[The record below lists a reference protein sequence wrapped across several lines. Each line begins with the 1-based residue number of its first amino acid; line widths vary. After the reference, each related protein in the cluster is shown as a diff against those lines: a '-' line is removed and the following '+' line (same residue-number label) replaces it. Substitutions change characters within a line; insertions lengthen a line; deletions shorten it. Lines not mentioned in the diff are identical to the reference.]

1 MLMTNQTDILLVDDE
16 PINIK
21 LLKGILKQFDL
32 NFVTASSGEEALRL
46 AAGRDFALIL
56 LDIMMPG
63 MDGFECAERLR
74 EKPETRSTPIIFV
87 TAINKEQDHVF
98 RGYELGAVD
107 YLFKPVEPAVLRSKV
122 RTFVE
127 LQAQRKGLQ
136 TAANKLTK
144 VVGKLEESREALE
157 ESERRYRIVADYNY
171 DWESWL
177 GPEGEML
184 YVSPA
189 CERISGYSRER
200 FLSDSRFVETIIH
213 PDDLPLWKEFLHADS
228 GDDDESIDF
237 RIYNSN
243 ARIRWVNAVK
253 RKVVEDG
260 EWLGNRVSLRDVT
273 ERTEL
278 KERMQHLSLHDPMT
292 GLPNRSLCMERVNRA
307 KQRARH
313 VGKHFGLVLL
323 DLDRFKVVNESLG
336 HVAGDKLLN
345 EVALRLKVLAGNLD
359 TVGRFGGDE
368 FVVILEEL
376 TSVSAVEEFAEKVLQ
391 ELREPFQIGGEE
403 LRLSAS
409 VGVVSS
415 DGMTEETAEDI
426 LHSAHIA
433 MYKSKEGGKDQYRTF
448 AGTMKEQAVRM
459 LTLEKDLR
467 TALRKEQFLLHFQ
480 PLVNLGD
487 RKVAGFEVLVRW
499 QHPDRGLVSPGEF
512 IPIAEES
519 GIIVEMGEW
528 ILRKACETFKSWLS
542 VCPHTDNV
550 FFSVNISARQFREE
564 SLVPMVDEIITG
576 TGISPKHIKLEIT
589 ETVVMLDVM
598 DSIKKLRALK
608 DLGIMLS
615 IDDFGTGY
623 SSMSYLQK
631 FPLDQLKVDLSFV
644 QRLDRDPDSIEIVRA
659 IINLAHAL
667 RLSVVA
673 EGIETRTQRD
683 LLYSLQCDYGQG
695 YLFSRPLPEDEA
707 HDIFIEP
714 TCLMSS
720 K

>member
-1 MLMTNQTDILLVDDE
+1 MHSQTDILLVDDE

-32 NFVTASSGEEALRL
+32 NFITASSGEEALRVS
-46 AAGRDFALIL
+46 AGRDFALIL
-56 LDIMMPG
+56 LDVMMPG

-74 EKPETRSTPIIFV
+74 EKPETRNTPIIFV
-87 TAINKEQDHVF
+87 TAINKEQDHIF

-107 YLFKPVEPAVLRSKV
+107 YLFKPVEPEVLRSKV

-127 LQAQRKGLQ
+127 LQVQRKSLQ
-136 TAANKLTK
+136 KAADKLGQ
-144 VVGKLEESREALE
+144 VVRKLQDSREALE

-171 DWESWL
+171 DWESWF
-177 GPEGEML
+177 GPEGDML

-189 CERISGYSRER
+189 SERISGYSRER
-200 FLSDSRFVETIIH
+200 FMNDPRLMESIIH
-213 PDDLPLWKEFLHADS
+213 PDDLPLWREFLVADS
-228 GDDDESIDF
+228 GDDDETIDF
-237 RIYNSN
+237 RIYNSS

-253 RKVVEDG
+253 RKVVEDDK
-260 EWLGNRVSLRDVT
+260 WLGNRVSLRDVT
-273 ERTEL
+273 ERKEL
-278 KERMQHLSLHDPMT
+278 KERMHHLSLHDPMT
-292 GLPNRSLCMERVNRA
+292 GLPNRSLCMERVSRA
-307 KQRARH
+307 QRRSRH
-313 VGKHFGLVLL
+313 LGKYFGVILL

-336 HVAGDKLLN
+336 HVAGDKLLS
-345 EVALRLKVLAGNLD
+345 EVASRLLGLVGDLD
-359 TVGRFGGDE
+359 SVGRFGGDE
-368 FVVILEEL
+368 FVLLLEEIDSPDVVE
-376 TSVSAVEEFAEKVLQ
+376 SVANKVVAA
-391 ELREPFQIGGEE
+391 LRQPFLIGGEE
-403 LRLSAS
+403 IRLSAS
-409 VGVVSS
+409 LGVVIS
-415 DGMTEETAEDI
+415 DGTTEESSEDI

-433 MYKSKEGGKDQYRTF
+433 MYKSKEGGKDQYQTF
-448 AGTMKEQAVRM
+448 ADTMKEQAVRM

-467 TALRKEQFLLHFQ
+467 RALREEQFLLHFQ
-480 PLVNLGD
+480 PLVNLRD
-487 RKVAGFEVLVRW
+487 RVVSGFEVLVRW
-499 QHPDRGLVSPGEF
+499 QHPGRGLVSPGEF

-528 ILRKACETFKSWLS
+528 ILRKACTTFKKWMNG
-542 VCPHTDNV
+542 CPNDND
-550 FFSVNISARQFREE
+550 FFLSVNISARQFRES
-564 SLVPMVDEIITG
+564 SLVPMVAETIAS
-576 TGISPKHIKLEIT
+576 TGISPRRLKLEIT

-673 EGIETRTQRD
+673 EGIETPAQRD
-683 LLYSLQCDYGQG
+683 LLNSLQCDYGQG
-695 YLFSRPLPEDEA
+695 YLFARPLPEGEA
-707 HDIFIEP
+707 HDIFAEP
-714 TCLMSS
+714 TCL
-720 K
+720 KATP